1 MSGVV
6 RMDLGLKEQQGL
18 RRAGE
23 VPKSLQGNSTSLL
36 CSAVAVAPEI
46 NITEIDNILVSG
58 YSVFTILAYFNPK
71 LKAKIDIFTT
81 RMLINI
87 LVWTL
92 QHTDFF
98 FPMKLSKLPFNLG
111 YFNKIEEIYPCRPKG
126 PNRKNRK
133 SVL

>member
-46 NITEIDNILVSG
+46 NNTEIS
-58 YSVFTILAYFNPK
+58 ILA
-71 LKAKIDIFTT
+71 
-81 RMLINI
+81 
-87 LVWTL
+87 
-92 QHTDFF
+92 
-98 FPMKLSKLPFNLG
+98 
-111 YFNKIEEIYPCRPKG
+111 
-126 PNRKNRK
+126 
-133 SVL
+133 

>member
-46 NITEIDNILVSG
+46 NNTEIDNILVSG

-92 QHTDFF
+92 QHTEFFLFLF
-98 FPMKLSKLPFNLG
+98 FPHETF
-111 YFNKIEEIYPCRPKG
+111 KITLQFRILQQ
-126 PNRKNRK
+126 N
-133 SVL
+133 